1 MPIKSYL
8 VHPAEGKKTALAN
21 ELSNMQHCV
30 VVPAENEEVLIL
42 ITETDSKQEEE
53 ELKQNLEKISDIKLM
68 ALVSGFNTPKNA

>member
-8 VHPAEGKKTALAN
+8 VHPAEGKKETLTN
-21 ELSNMQHCV
+21 ELSNMQHCE

-68 ALVSGFNTPKNA
+68 ALVSGFNTPKNS

>member
-8 VHPAEGKKTALAN
+8 VHPAEGKKATLAN
-21 ELSNMQHCV
+21 ELSNMQHCE

>member
-8 VHPAEGKKTALAN
+8 VHPTEGKKEALAN
-21 ELSNMQHCV
+21 ELANMQHCE
-30 VVPAENEEVLIL
+30 VVPAENEDVLIL

>member
-8 VHPAEGKKTALAN
+8 VHPAKGKKAALAA
-21 ELSNMQHCV
+21 ELAHMKHCEV
-30 VVPAENEEVLIL
+30 LPAENEDVLIL

-53 ELKQNLEKISDIKLM
+53 ALRQNLEKLRDIKLL